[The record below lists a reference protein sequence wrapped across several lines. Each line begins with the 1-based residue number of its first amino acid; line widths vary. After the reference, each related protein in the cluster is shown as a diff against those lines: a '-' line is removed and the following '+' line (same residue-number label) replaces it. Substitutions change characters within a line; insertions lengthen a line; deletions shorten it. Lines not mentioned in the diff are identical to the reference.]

1 MPQSPNFTV
10 RSAHVNVPLTQFSV
24 GYHPLGMIAEQ
35 VFPVVPVSNES
46 DFSRW
51 TSALQLSSI
60 GSTDI
65 SLLPPARL
73 VLSAAA
79 WYT

>member
-46 DFSRW
+46 D
-51 TSALQLSSI
+51 
-60 GSTDI
+60 
-65 SLLPPARL
+65 
-73 VLSAAA
+73 
-79 WYT
+79 YYY